1 LNRLQ
6 FPFDDVE
13 KITQSGDLKR
23 DIFRSNNNLSSM
35 DNSVEGGTVQGE
47 AIATTVSE
55 ENNKKHYK

>member
-55 ENNKKHYK
+55 E